1 VRAIEQAHP
10 EARVERWGQDE
21 HRVGLKPI
29 ERRVWSPRGERP
41 VAEAW
46 ERYEWTYVW
55 GFVEP
60 ASGRTWWLVLPTVNV
75 AVCSLALAEFAAAM
89 ELGPDKRIVLLLDN
103 AGWHTGHQLELPE
116 GLHLVF
122 QPAYSPELQPAERLW
137 PLTNEPLANRSF
149 ETIEE
154 LEEVL
159 VQRCRTLA
167 QQTDQIRALTHYH
180 WWPDAEAEDPSLA
193 L

>member
-1 VRAIEQAHP
+1 MKAVQEAYP
-10 EARVERWGQDE
+10 EARVERWAEDE

-41 VAEAW
+41 VAEAH

-60 ASGRTWWLVLPTVNV
+60 ATGRTWWLLLPTVNV
-75 AVCSLALAEFAAAM
+75 AVCRLALAEFAAAM
-89 ELGPDKRIVLLLDN
+89 ELGPAKRIVLLLDN
-103 AGWHTGHQLELPE
+103 AGWHTGRELVVPE

-154 LEEVL
+154 LEDVL

-167 QQTDQIRALTHYH
+167 EQTNQIQALTRYH
-180 WWPDAEAEDPSLA
+180 WWPDAEAADPSLA